1 MFSAP
6 PVFRSRCPSWRIYG
20 FGVSSTTALP
30 PAVAEELLRPVLPA
44 ASVGETV
51 ARSGGELST
60 IFEIRFVG
68 AAEPVVIKIYDDP
81 WRWKQEKE
89 IYVYQLLQ
97 QHGVGPVPAVL
108 HHGDADSAL
117 GRCYTVM
124 TMLRGQPLSAV
135 SAALDRASL
144 REIYRQIGGC
154 MAAVHQIP
162 QGAYGYLTTR
172 VLDPE
177 PTNTAYMTR
186 QFHHKLR
193 EYAGHGGDAALATAI
208 EATVA
213 RQADL
218 LGACRHAVLCHND
231 FHEGNVLVAE
241 DGRGWRVSGFIDV
254 ENAIAADPLMDLA
267 KTDYYCVHDEQDK
280 REALCDGYGTLPAD
294 WSERVRLYRL
304 YHALELWDWF
314 ASIGNTAPL
323 EAIADDIRRTTA

>member
-1 MFSAP
+1 M
-6 PVFRSRCPSWRIYG
+6 
-20 FGVSSTTALP
+20 
-30 PAVAEELLRPVLPA
+30 AEELLRPVLPA
-44 ASVGETV
+44 ASVGEIVLRT
-51 ARSGGELST
+51 GGELST

-68 AAEPVVIKIYDDP
+68 AAEPVVIKIYDDQ

-97 QHGVGPVPAVL
+97 QHAVGPVPAVL
-108 HHGDADSAL
+108 HPGDADNAL

-135 SAALDRASL
+135 SHALDRTSL
-144 REIYRQIGGC
+144 REIYRQLGGC

-186 QFHHKLR
+186 QFHRKLR
-193 EYAGHGGDAALATAI
+193 EYAEHGGDLALVTAI
-208 EATVA
+208 EAKVA
-213 RQADL
+213 RQAVL

-241 DGRGWRVSGFIDV
+241 DGAGWQVSGFIDV
-254 ENAIAADPLMDLA
+254 ENAIAADPLMDVA
-267 KTDYYCVHDEQDK
+267 KTDYYSVRDDRDK
-280 REALCDGYGTLPAD
+280 REALCDGYGALPAD
-294 WSERVRLYRL
+294 WSERVGLYCL

-314 ASIGNTAPL
+314 ASIGNTTPL
-323 EAIADDIRRTTA
+323 EVITDDIRRMTV

>member
-1 MFSAP
+1 MSA
-6 PVFRSRCPSWRIYG
+6 
-20 FGVSSTTALP
+20 TTALP
-30 PAVAEELLRPVLPA
+30 PAMAEELLHPVLPTE
-44 ASVGETV
+44 SVGETV
-51 ARSGGELST
+51 LRTGGELST

-68 AAEPVVIKIYDDP
+68 AAEPVVIKIYDDR

-97 QHGVGPVPAVL
+97 QHRVGPVPAVL
-108 HHGDADSAL
+108 HHGDADNAL

-135 SAALDRASL
+135 SHALDRASL
-144 REIYRQIGGC
+144 REIYRQIGSC

-162 QGAYGYLTTR
+162 QGAYGYLTTQ

-186 QFHHKLR
+186 QFHKKLR
-193 EYAGHGGDAALATAI
+193 EYDEHGGDAALATAI
-208 EATVA
+208 EAKVA
-213 RQADL
+213 GQAEL

-231 FHEGNVLVAE
+231 FHEGNVLVAG
-241 DGRGWRVSGFIDV
+241 DGSGWQVSGFIDV

-267 KTDYYCVHDEQDK
+267 KTDYYSVHGDQDK

-294 WSERVRLYRL
+294 WSERVGLYRL

-314 ASIGNTAPL
+314 ASIGNRAPL
-323 EAIADDIRRTTA
+323 EGIASDIRRMTA